1 MLSSLGS
8 APTRASGFIRVF
20 TRTWP
25 LAWLIWGATQL
36 FAAETSPAAGSALEE
51 ITVTAQRRSENLQT
65 VPIAITAVNAAEME
79 RNGIHDLGSL
89 AGQVPGLAFSSFA
102 PGQNIVSLRG
112 VSSNDDGAGTD
123 NSVAAFVDD
132 VYLGRVSNIN
142 PEMYDVDR
150 VEVLRGPQGTLYG
163 KNTIGGAI
171 NIISSRP
178 NTSALDI
185 KSTADFG
192 NYDRHNFSGLI
203 TGPIGGDWAGKLVVS
218 TRNSDGWVNNVVL
231 HTKEKNDDGQA
242 VRGQLLRVGESSELL
257 LSADYQ
263 QLNDED
269 MARTPLTHM
278 TNNLPFSALGAYQA
292 LCGESNPSCATNPSN
307 GFARQ
312 FAYGVSAK
320 FTDHVS
326 PSSDL
331 ISISAYRRSY
341 NRWSMDSLGA
351 VLPLANDVTDET
363 NQYSEELR
371 WVSSPTD
378 QVKYVGGLWFLR
390 EDTNRLR
397 LFLLPSIDPNP
408 DDADRYRGINR
419 TTSEAAFGQIDWQF
433 AHLWTLTIGGRYSH
447 DFKHIDNDAVHGI
460 SGILH
465 IIPNTFANEREAG
478 WGKFTPKM
486 SLRYEPTSALNLYAT
501 VSEGF
506 KSGGFAA
513 SPTSLA
519 ETNPLRPE
527 QATNI
532 ELGAKAELSQRLQL
546 NLALF
551 DTRYKDLQIQA
562 FGPPGGCVPTPSVP
576 CFGQFETF
584 NAGTSEA
591 KGAEL
596 EFRWL
601 PVDKLTVSA
610 TYGYLDSKFKN
621 VYLPNASV
629 YTLLNGQTVDLR
641 NQSGQ
646 DTFRAPRNKGS
657 LEILHQLPL
666 GSLGEL
672 ETSAG
677 YSYTS
682 NQRGALEPYANQP
695 GYGLIDGSLTW
706 VSPGLKYEISLWGK
720 NLANRVW
727 VSHVY
732 TTANEVFGVYGD
744 PRMYGARLTWHFAP

>member
-1 MLSSLGS
+1 MLGS
-8 APTRASGFIRVF
+8 FSRY
-20 TRTWP
+20 WP
-25 LAWLIWGATQL
+25 LAWLICGNSPLFGA
-36 FAAETSPAAGSALEE
+36 EPSPADSSGLTE
-51 ITVTAQRRSENLQT
+51 ITVTAQRRSESLQT

-79 RNGIHDLGSL
+79 RNGIHDLGTL
-89 AGQVPGLAFSSFA
+89 AGQVPGLTFSPYA

-123 NSVAAFVDD
+123 NSVAVFVDD

-163 KNTIGGAI
+163 KNTIGGAV

-178 NTSALDI
+178 NTTDLDI
-185 KSTADFG
+185 KATVDIG

-263 QLNDED
+263 QLDDED
-269 MARTPLTHM
+269 MARIPLTHM
-278 TNNLPFSALGAYQA
+278 TSNLPFNALEAYQS
-292 LCGESNPSCATNPSN
+292 LCGENNPSCATNPSD

-320 FTDHVS
+320 FTDHVDS
-326 PSSDL
+326 SSDL

-351 VLPLANDVTDET
+351 VLPLANDVWDGTS
-363 NQYSEELR
+363 QYSEELR

-378 QVKYVGGLWFLR
+378 QLKYVGGLWLMR

-397 LFLLPSIDPNP
+397 VFLLPSIDPNLE
-408 DDADRYRGINR
+408 DADRYRGIDR
-419 TTSEAAFGQIDWQF
+419 TTSEAGFGQADWQF
-433 AHLWTLTIGGRYSH
+433 AELWTLTVGGRYSH
-447 DFKHIDNDAVHGI
+447 DFKHIDNDAVHGV
-460 SGILH
+460 SGILF

-478 WGKFTPKM
+478 WGKFTPKVT
-486 SLRYEPTSALNLYAT
+486 LRYEPTNALNLYAT

-527 QATNI
+527 QATNV
-532 ELGAKAELSQRLQL
+532 EFGAKAELTQRLRL

-562 FGPPGGCVPTPSVP
+562 FGPPAGCVPTPSVP

-584 NAGTSEA
+584 NAGTAEA

-596 EFRWL
+596 ELRWL
-601 PVDKLTVSA
+601 PIDSLTVSA
-610 TYGYLDSKFKN
+610 TYGYLDAKFKN
-621 VYLPNASV
+621 LYLPNASV
-629 YTLLNGQTVDLR
+629 YTTVSGQAIDLR

-646 DTFRAPRNKGS
+646 DMMRAPRNKGS
-657 LEILHQLPL
+657 LEILHELPL
-666 GSLGEL
+666 GSHGEL
-672 ETSAG
+672 ETSAS
-677 YSYTS
+677 YRYTS
-682 NQRGALEPYANQP
+682 DQRGELEPYAIQP
-695 GYGLIDGSLTW
+695 AAGLVDGSLAW
-706 VSPGLKYEISLWGK
+706 VSPDRKYEISLWGK

-727 VSHVY
+727 ISHVY
-732 TTANEVFGVYGD
+732 TIANEVFGVYGD
-744 PRMYGARLTWHFAP
+744 PRMYGVRFTWHFAP

>member
-1 MLSSLGS
+1 MLSSLDS
-8 APTRASGFIRVF
+8 AQTRASGFIRVF
-20 TRTWP
+20 TRAWP
-25 LAWLIWGATQL
+25 LAWLIWGATPL
-36 FAAETSPAAGSALEE
+36 FAAETSPAQSPGLEE

-65 VPIAITAVNAAEME
+65 VPIAITAVNSAEME

-178 NTSALDI
+178 NTSVLDI
-185 KSTADFG
+185 KATADIG

-203 TGPIGGDWAGKLVVS
+203 TGPIGGGWAGKLVVS

-278 TNNLPFSALGAYQA
+278 TKNLPFSALGAYQA
-292 LCGESNPSCATNPSN
+292 LCGENNPGCATNPSN

-419 TTSEAAFGQIDWQF
+419 TTSEAAFGQVDWEF
-433 AHLWTLTIGGRYSH
+433 AHLWTLTLGGRYSH
-447 DFKHIDNDAVHGI
+447 DFKHIDNDAVHGV

-478 WGKFTPKM
+478 WGKFTPKI
-486 SLRYEPTSALNLYAT
+486 SLRYEPTSTLNLYAT

-513 SPTSLA
+513 SPVSLA

-532 ELGAKAELSQRLQL
+532 EFGAKAELLQRLQL

-562 FGPPGGCVPTPSVP
+562 FGPPAGCVPTPSVP

-610 TYGYLDSKFKN
+610 TYGYLDSKFKD

-629 YTLLNGQTVDLR
+629 YTLLSGQTVDLR

-666 GSLGEL
+666 GGHGEL
-672 ETSAG
+672 ETSAR

-706 VSPGLKYEISLWGK
+706 VSPGHKYEISLWGK

-744 PRMYGARLTWHFAP
+744 PRMYGVRLTWHFAP